1 MQEHVQP
8 MDQEGHSIGNQQFDF
23 NNPHV
28 LQSHVANS
36 PHVFD
41 PRGQFSKNVM
51 GYPSPKF
58 PGVNFHDMSMQQ
70 PKPHGEGFSE
80 EEEDYGQSPQRRK
93 LDDVVQR
100 QKHSNR
106 EKKRRN
112 EMNESIEALKLLLP
126 QSDKSRF
133 RVTKVSILNEGI
145 EYIQRIK
152 ELCLVLAKDKREIY
166 EENCRL
172 HQQLIALGKDVGELR
187 RWDDRNLLETL
198 QSSITLS
205 PNPLKRDAGQME
217 FGNEFGKR
225 FDGPPGFPF
234 VPAHLAP
241 PFGHPG
247 MMQMHPGMRIPPGR
261 PMMGGPMDF
270 NSPMGFPMFP
280 HPPGRIG
287 PNGQIEHPGFPIGFP
302 GQPGEPGQ
310 EAMAEA
316 FNQQHFQQQFPQ
328 QPEGHYQDGQ
338 DPHQQHQEQ
347 APQEQQDQTGEPSHQ
362 GEQHHPDQLQQQEL
376 DQQQHQEEIGS
387 SVGPE

>member
-23 NNPHV
+23 TSNPHV
-28 LQSHVANS
+28 LQSHANS

-41 PRGQFSKNVM
+41 ARNQFSPKGVM
-51 GYPSPKF
+51 GYPPPKF
-58 PGVNFHDMSMQQ
+58 PGVNFHEMSMQQ
-70 PKPHGEGFSE
+70 PKPHDGFSE
-80 EEEDYGQSPQRRK
+80 DEEDYGQSPQRRK

-205 PNPLKRDAGQME
+205 PNPLKRDAGQMD

-225 FDGPPGFPF
+225 FDGPPFPF
-234 VPAHLAP
+234 VPPHLAP

-247 MMQMHPGMRIPPGR
+247 MMPMHPGMRIPPGR

-270 NSPMGFPMFP
+270 NNPMGFPMFP

-287 PNGQIEHPGFPIGFP
+287 PNGQIEHPGFPMGFP
-302 GQPGEPGQ
+302 QPGEPGQ

-316 FNQQHFQQQFPQ
+316 FNQQHFQQQFPP
-328 QPEGHYQDGQ
+328 QPDGHYQDGQ
-338 DPHQQHQEQ
+338 DQHQHQ
-347 APQEQQDQTGEPSHQ
+347 DAPQEQQQDQQTGEPSMQGDTSHQ
-362 GEQHHPDQLQQQEL
+362 HPDQLPQEL
-376 DQQQHQEEIGS
+376 EQHQQEEIGS